1 MFQIDC
7 HISLANTEKNFWC
20 SAFGRWRL
28 LYHPEL
34 WRHAWHI
41 CFVYICLGQSW
52 NDLVWYFGFR
62 LKFETL
68 VSATDKVITQCI
80 EFGKMFNGE
89 NETWQLIVTDF
100 AIIKPHC
107 CAQNKT
113 RPIVTDVAWSVCLCV
128 FVWAVLKWLNRS
140 RCCLGCGFL
149 APEELCIRWGSESP
163 RKGAVLGMSASLSVV
178 SMLSIIHMWQQL
190 CGQSLPILRKECRF
204 IAVILF
210 FLSLCRCVACWQCWW
225 RNTARR
231 HGTAAAAAA
240 DQAEDLCY

>member
-1 MFQIDC
+1 
-7 HISLANTEKNFWC
+7 
-20 SAFGRWRL
+20 
-28 LYHPEL
+28 
-34 WRHAWHI
+34 
-41 CFVYICLGQSW
+41 
-52 NDLVWYFGFR
+52 
-62 LKFETL
+62 
-68 VSATDKVITQCI
+68 
-80 EFGKMFNGE
+80 MFNGE
-89 NETWQLIVTDF
+89 NETWQLIVTVF

-231 HGTAAAAAA
+231 HGTAAAAA